1 MKTGAA
7 RLYHST
13 EMYAVSAVT
22 QARSCTGGPTEE
34 EIMAASSVNAAARR
48 LMDPATWPAGW
59 LVLLGLAALVLC
71 FCLAAASGPNVGEVT
86 STECGQAET
95 TVKQSLTE
103 ADAAND
109 RAGILRI
116 VGVMPGETE
125 PGRNICVLV
134 AGVVSR
140 ETVEERGNDVRLM
153 QEALSASEARLTKA
167 TDEGKPASEIT
178 QFKSAIDK
186 AKTDLR
192 TAKAAYAKPLDPVP
206 LSVFLND
213 KLAPFLKVQA
223 HATDA
228 VQRLYFPLW
237 TPEDAT
243 DPAAKFWQELLSE
256 VAFAKPLGKREV
268 DIGLSHAG
276 STASIPETARNGTID
291 QITMYVFSR
300 TPVLAGLL
308 GLALLT
314 AAFIAYA
321 ARTPLLRDNSLTCR
335 DLLDRLEAVRLEE
348 KRRQREFGL
357 AETDLAA
364 APGDPDKFAA
374 YTAARSALVAA
385 RAENGRLETVLDVDP
400 AHRNARVQRM
410 RLEDLLIKPQEEV
423 ARLRARRNT
432 AQAARDAAGKTFD
445 EVSGLTAAQAALDQ
459 AEAALTA
466 SPGASTQAR
475 DDAKAARDRIVLT
488 NETLMKATEAELETA
503 GTDIKEAV
511 SGIRQ
516 KQAGIDQVAQ
526 QLKDAEKALD
536 DAQLAVDPAASKVAD
551 IQRNYPTSQFADRA
565 VGPYSLGRSQ
575 MAFWLFLV
583 IAGYVFIAM
592 SFDLYYGLLSNEILW
607 LLGISGATGL
617 GSVLIN
623 AGTAEGRTSRGFVR
637 DVLSVDGA
645 PQLQRIQAIAWTLIL
660 GALFVWTAARD
671 FRLPAFDPTLLLLM
685 GLVSG
690 LYLGFK
696 AQEEAKGE
704 AAKGDA
710 AKNGSKSG
718 ETP

>member
-1 MKTGAA
+1 
-7 RLYHST
+7 
-13 EMYAVSAVT
+13 
-22 QARSCTGGPTEE
+22 
-34 EIMAASSVNAAARR
+34 MAASSVNAAARR
-48 LMDPATWPAGW
+48 LMDPATLPAGR

-71 FCLAAASGPNVGEVT
+71 FYLAAASGPNVGEVT

-95 TVKQSLTE
+95 IAKQSLTK

-116 VGVMPGETE
+116 VRVMPGETE

-140 ETVEERGNDVRLM
+140 ETVEERGNDVKLM
-153 QEALSASEARLTKA
+153 QEALTASEARLTKA

-178 QFKSAIDK
+178 QFQSALDK
-186 AKTDLR
+186 PKTDLR

-256 VAFAKPLGKREV
+256 VAFAKPLGKRQV

-291 QITMYVFSR
+291 QITMYVFSLS
-300 TPVLAGLL
+300 PVLVGLL
-308 GLALLT
+308 ALALLT

-335 DLLDRLEAVRLEE
+335 DVLDRLEAVRLEE

-423 ARLRARRNT
+423 ARLQARRNT

-475 DDAKAARDRIVLT
+475 DDAKAARDRIVST
-488 NETLMKATEAELETA
+488 NETLIKATEAELENA

-565 VGPYSLGRSQ
+565 TGPYSLGRTQ

-583 IAGYVFIAM
+583 IAGYIFIAM

-623 AGTAEGRTSRGFVR
+623 AGTTEGRTSRGFVS

-660 GALFVWTAARD
+660 GALFVWTVARN
-671 FRLPAFDPTLLLLM
+671 FRLPVFDPTLLLLM

-718 ETP
+718 GTP

>member
-1 MKTGAA
+1 MKTSAA
-7 RLYHST
+7 RLYRNT
-13 EMYAVSAVT
+13 EMYVVSAVM

-34 EIMAASSVNAAARR
+34 EIMAASTVNAAARR

-109 RAGILRI
+109 RAGILRLAR
-116 VGVMPGETE
+116 VMPGETE

-140 ETVEERGNDVRLM
+140 ETVEERGNNVKLM
-153 QEALSASEARLTKA
+153 QEALTASQARLTKA
-167 TDEGKPASEIT
+167 SDEGKPASEIT
-178 QFKSAIDK
+178 QFQSAVDK

-256 VAFAKPLGKREV
+256 VAFAEPLGKRQV

-291 QITMYVFSR
+291 QITMYVFSLS
-300 TPVLAGLL
+300 PVLVGLL
-308 GLALLT
+308 ALALLT

-335 DLLDRLEAVRLEE
+335 DLLYRLEAVKLEE

-374 YTAARSALVAA
+374 YTTARSALVAT

-400 AHRNARVQRM
+400 AHRNSRLQRM
-410 RLEDLLIKPQEEV
+410 RLEHLLIKPQEEV
-423 ARLRARRNT
+423 ARLQARRNT

-475 DDAKAARDRIVLT
+475 DDAKAARDRIVST

-536 DAQLAVDPAASKVAD
+536 DAQLAVDPAAGKVAD
-551 IQRNYPTSQFADRA
+551 IQRSYPTSQFADRA
-565 VGPYSLGRSQ
+565 IGPYSLGRTQ

-660 GALFVWTAARD
+660 GALFVWTVARN
-671 FRLPAFDPTLLLLM
+671 FRLPVFDPTLLLLM

-718 ETP
+718 GTP

>member
-1 MKTGAA
+1 MKTSAA
-7 RLYHST
+7 RLYHNT
-13 EMYAVSAVT
+13 EMYAVSAVM

-34 EIMAASSVNAAARR
+34 EIMTASTVNAAARR

-116 VGVMPGETE
+116 VRVMPGETE

-140 ETVEERGNDVRLM
+140 ETVEERGNNVKLM
-153 QEALSASEARLTKA
+153 QEALTASQARLTKA

-178 QFKSAIDK
+178 QFQSAIDK
-186 AKTDLR
+186 AKTNLR
-192 TAKAAYAKPLDPVP
+192 TATAAYAKPLDPVP

-256 VAFAKPLGKREV
+256 VAFAEPLGKRQV

-291 QITMYVFSR
+291 QITMYVFSL
-300 TPVLAGLL
+300 TPVLVGLL
-308 GLALLT
+308 ALALFT

-335 DLLDRLEAVRLEE
+335 DLLYRLEAVKLEE

-423 ARLRARRNT
+423 ARLQARRNT

-475 DDAKAARDRIVLT
+475 DDAKAARDRIVST
-488 NETLMKATEAELETA
+488 NETLIKATEAELETA

-526 QLKDAEKALD
+526 QLKDAEKALG

-565 VGPYSLGRSQ
+565 TGPYSLGRTQ

-583 IAGYVFIAM
+583 IAGYIFIAM

-623 AGTAEGRTSRGFVR
+623 AGTTEGRTSRGFVS

-660 GALFVWTAARD
+660 GALFVWTVARN
-671 FRLPAFDPTLLLLM
+671 FRLPVFDPTLLLLM

-710 AKNGSKSG
+710 AKDGSKSG
-718 ETP
+718 GTP

>member
-1 MKTGAA
+1 
-7 RLYHST
+7 
-13 EMYAVSAVT
+13 
-22 QARSCTGGPTEE
+22 
-34 EIMAASSVNAAARR
+34 MAASTVNAAARR

-71 FCLAAASGPNVGEVT
+71 FCLAAASGPNVGEVS

-116 VGVMPGETE
+116 VRVMPGETE

-140 ETVEERGNDVRLM
+140 ETVEERGNNVKLM
-153 QEALSASEARLTKA
+153 QEALTASQARLTKA
-167 TDEGKPASEIT
+167 TDEGKPASET
-178 QFKSAIDK
+178 TEFQSGVDK

-256 VAFAKPLGKREV
+256 VAFAEPLGKRQV

-276 STASIPETARNGTID
+276 STATIPETARNGTID
-291 QITMYVFSR
+291 QITMYVFSL
-300 TPVLAGLL
+300 TPVLVGLL
-308 GLALLT
+308 ALALFT

-335 DLLDRLEAVRLEE
+335 DLLYRLEAVKLEE

-374 YTAARSALVAA
+374 YTAARSALAAA

-400 AHRNARVQRM
+400 VHRNARVQRM

-423 ARLRARRNT
+423 ARLQARRNT

-445 EVSGLTAAQAALDQ
+445 EVSGLTVAQAALDQ

-475 DDAKAARDRIVLT
+475 DDAKAARDRIVWT
-488 NETLMKATEAELETA
+488 NEALMKATEAELETA
-503 GTDIKEAV
+503 GTDIKEAI

-551 IQRNYPTSQFADRA
+551 IQRNYPTQFADRA
-565 VGPYSLGRSQ
+565 IGPYSLGRTQ

-583 IAGYVFIAM
+583 IAGYIFIAM

-623 AGTAEGRTSRGFVR
+623 AGTTEGRTSRGFVS

-660 GALFVWTAARD
+660 GALFVWTVARN
-671 FRLPAFDPTLLLLM
+671 FRLPVFDPTLLLLM

-718 ETP
+718 GTS

>member
-1 MKTGAA
+1 MKTSAA
-7 RLYHST
+7 RLYDNT
-13 EMYAVSAVT
+13 EMYAVSAVM

-34 EIMAASSVNAAARR
+34 EIMAASTVNAAARR

-116 VGVMPGETE
+116 VRVMPGETE

-140 ETVEERGNDVRLM
+140 ETVEERGNNVKLM
-153 QEALSASEARLTKA
+153 QEALTASQARLTKA

-178 QFKSAIDK
+178 QFQSAVDK

-256 VAFAKPLGKREV
+256 VAFAEPLGKRQV

-291 QITMYVFSR
+291 QITMYVFSL
-300 TPVLAGLL
+300 TPVLVGLL
-308 GLALLT
+308 ALALLT

-335 DLLDRLEAVRLEE
+335 DLLYRLEAVKLEE

-357 AETDLAA
+357 AETGLAA

-410 RLEDLLIKPQEEV
+410 RLEHLLIKPQEEV
-423 ARLRARRNT
+423 ARLQARRNT

-475 DDAKAARDRIVLT
+475 DDAKAARDRIVST

-551 IQRNYPTSQFADRA
+551 IQRNYSTSQFADRA

-704 AAKGDA
+704 AAKGDV

-718 ETP
+718 GMP

>member
-1 MKTGAA
+1 
-7 RLYHST
+7 
-13 EMYAVSAVT
+13 
-22 QARSCTGGPTEE
+22 
-34 EIMAASSVNAAARR
+34 MAASTVNAAARR

-109 RAGILRI
+109 RAGILRL
-116 VGVMPGETE
+116 VRVMPGETE

-140 ETVEERGNDVRLM
+140 ETVEERGNNVKLM
-153 QEALSASEARLTKA
+153 QEALTGSQARLTKA
-167 TDEGKPASEIT
+167 TDEGKPASEIN
-178 QFKSAIDK
+178 QFQSAVDK

-243 DPAAKFWQELLSE
+243 DPAAKFWQELLNE

-321 ARTPLLRDNSLTCR
+321 ARTPLLRDNSLTCL

-466 SPGASTQAR
+466 SSGASTQAR
-475 DDAKAARDRIVLT
+475 DDAKAARDRIVST

-536 DAQLAVDPAASKVAD
+536 DAQLAVDPAARKVAD

-583 IAGYVFIAM
+583 IAGYIFIAM

-623 AGTAEGRTSRGFVR
+623 AGTTEGRTSRGFVS

-660 GALFVWTAARD
+660 GALFVWTVARN
-671 FRLPAFDPTLLLLM
+671 FRLPVFDPTLLLLM

-718 ETP
+718 GTP

>member
-1 MKTGAA
+1 
-7 RLYHST
+7 
-13 EMYAVSAVT
+13 
-22 QARSCTGGPTEE
+22 
-34 EIMAASSVNAAARR
+34 MAASTVNAAARR

-86 STECGQAET
+86 STKCEQAET
-95 TVKQSLTE
+95 TAKQSLTE

-109 RAGILRI
+109 RAGILRM

-140 ETVEERGNDVRLM
+140 ETVEERANNVKLM
-153 QEALSASEARLTKA
+153 QEALTASQARLTQA
-167 TDEGKPASEIT
+167 TDEGKLASEIT
-178 QFKSAIDK
+178 QFQSAVDK
-186 AKTDLR
+186 AKIDLR
-192 TAKAAYAKPLDPVP
+192 TAKAGYAKPLDPVP

-256 VAFAKPLGKREV
+256 VAFAKPLGKRQV

-291 QITMYVFSR
+291 QITMYVFSL
-300 TPVLAGLL
+300 TPVLVGLL
-308 GLALLT
+308 ALALLT

-335 DLLDRLEAVRLEE
+335 DLLYRLEAVKLEE

-400 AHRNARVQRM
+400 AHGNARVQRM

-423 ARLRARRNT
+423 ARLQARRNT

-475 DDAKAARDRIVLT
+475 DDAKAARDRIVST
-488 NETLMKATEAELETA
+488 NETLIKATEAELETA

-565 VGPYSLGRSQ
+565 TGPYSLGRTQ

-583 IAGYVFIAM
+583 IAGYIFIAM

-623 AGTAEGRTSRGFVR
+623 AGTTEGRTSRGFVS

-660 GALFVWTAARD
+660 GALFVWTVARN
-671 FRLPAFDPTLLLLM
+671 FRLPVFDPTLLLLM

-718 ETP
+718 GTP

>member
-1 MKTGAA
+1 
-7 RLYHST
+7 
-13 EMYAVSAVT
+13 
-22 QARSCTGGPTEE
+22 
-34 EIMAASSVNAAARR
+34 MAASTVNAAARR

-86 STECGQAET
+86 STECRQAET

-116 VGVMPGETE
+116 VRVMPGETE

-140 ETVEERGNDVRLM
+140 ETVEERGNNVKLM
-153 QEALSASEARLTKA
+153 QEALTASQARLTKA

-178 QFKSAIDK
+178 QFQSAVDK

-192 TAKAAYAKPLDPVP
+192 TAKAAYAKPVDPVP

-256 VAFAKPLGKREV
+256 VAFAEPLGKRQV

-276 STASIPETARNGTID
+276 STATIPETARNGTID
-291 QITMYVFSR
+291 QITMYVFSL
-300 TPVLAGLL
+300 TPVLVGLL
-308 GLALLT
+308 ALALFT

-335 DLLDRLEAVRLEE
+335 DLLYLLEAVKLEE

-423 ARLRARRNT
+423 ARLQARRNT

-445 EVSGLTAAQAALDQ
+445 EVSGLTVAQAALDQ

-475 DDAKAARDRIVLT
+475 DDAKAARDRIVWT

-503 GTDIKEAV
+503 GTDIKEAI

-536 DAQLAVDPAASKVAD
+536 GAQLAVDPAASKVAD

-565 VGPYSLGRSQ
+565 IGSYSLGRTQ

-583 IAGYVFIAM
+583 IAGYIFIAM

-623 AGTAEGRTSRGFVR
+623 AGTTEGRTSRGFVS

-660 GALFVWTAARD
+660 GALFVWTVARN
-671 FRLPAFDPTLLLLM
+671 FRLPVFDPTLLLLM

-704 AAKGDA
+704 ATKGDV

-718 ETP
+718 GTP

>member
-1 MKTGAA
+1 MKTSAT
-7 RLYHST
+7 RLYHNT
-13 EMYAVSAVT
+13 EMYAVSAVM

-34 EIMAASSVNAAARR
+34 EIMAASTVNAAARR

-109 RAGILRI
+109 RAGILRL
-116 VGVMPGETE
+116 VRVMPGETE

-140 ETVEERGNDVRLM
+140 ETVEERGNNVKLM
-153 QEALSASEARLTKA
+153 QEALTASQARLTKA
-167 TDEGKPASEIT
+167 TDEGKPASEIA
-178 QFKSAIDK
+178 QFQSAVDK

-256 VAFAKPLGKREV
+256 VAFAKPLGKRQV
-268 DIGLSHAG
+268 DIGLPHAG

-291 QITMYVFSR
+291 QITMYVFSL
-300 TPVLAGLL
+300 TPVLVGLL
-308 GLALLT
+308 ALALLT

-335 DLLDRLEAVRLEE
+335 DLLYRLEAVKLEE

-400 AHRNARVQRM
+400 AHGNARVQRM
-410 RLEDLLIKPQEEV
+410 RLEHLLIKPQEEV
-423 ARLRARRNT
+423 GRLQARRNT

-475 DDAKAARDRIVLT
+475 DDAKAARDRIVST
-488 NETLMKATEAELETA
+488 NETLMKATEAELEIA

-551 IQRNYPTSQFADRA
+551 IQRNYSTSQFADRA

-710 AKNGSKSG
+710 TKNGSKSG
-718 ETP
+718 GMP

>member
-1 MKTGAA
+1 MKTSAA
-7 RLYHST
+7 RLYHNT
-13 EMYAVSAVT
+13 EIYAVSAVM
-22 QARSCTGGPTEE
+22 QARSCTSGPTEE
-34 EIMAASSVNAAARR
+34 EIMAGSTVNAAARR

-86 STECGQAET
+86 STKCEQAET
-95 TVKQSLTE
+95 TAKQSLTE

-109 RAGILRI
+109 RAGILRL
-116 VGVMPGETE
+116 VRVMPGETE

-134 AGVVSR
+134 AGVVAR
-140 ETVEERGNDVRLM
+140 ETVEERGNNVKLM
-153 QEALSASEARLTKA
+153 QEALTASQARLTQA

-178 QFKSAIDK
+178 QFQSAVDK

-192 TAKAAYAKPLDPVP
+192 TAKAGYAKPLDPVP

-256 VAFAKPLGKREV
+256 VAFAKPLGKRQV

-291 QITMYVFSR
+291 QITMYVFSL
-300 TPVLAGLL
+300 TPVLVGLL
-308 GLALLT
+308 ALALLT

-335 DLLDRLEAVRLEE
+335 DLLYRLEAVKLEE

-385 RAENGRLETVLDVDP
+385 RAEDGRLETVLDVDP

-423 ARLRARRNT
+423 ARLQARRNT

-475 DDAKAARDRIVLT
+475 DDAKAARDRIVST
-488 NETLMKATEAELETA
+488 NETLIKATEAELETA
-503 GTDIKEAV
+503 GTDLKEAV

-565 VGPYSLGRSQ
+565 TGPYSLGRTQ

-583 IAGYVFIAM
+583 IAGYIFIAM

-623 AGTAEGRTSRGFVR
+623 AGTTEGRTSRGFVS

-660 GALFVWTAARD
+660 GALFVWTVARN
-671 FRLPAFDPTLLLLM
+671 FRLPVFDTTLLLLM

-718 ETP
+718 GTP

>member
-1 MKTGAA
+1 MKTSAA
-7 RLYHST
+7 RLYH

-22 QARSCTGGPTEE
+22 QARSHRRTEEE

-48 LMDPATWPAGW
+48 LMDPATWPAGR
-59 LVLLGLAALVLC
+59 LVLLGLAALILC
-71 FCLAAASGPNVGEVT
+71 FCLAAASGPNVRKVT
-86 STECGQAET
+86 STKCEQAEK

-109 RAGILRI
+109 RAGILRL
-116 VGVMPGETE
+116 VRVMPGETE

-140 ETVEERGNDVRLM
+140 ETVEERGNDVKLM
-153 QEALSASEARLTKA
+153 QEALTASQARLTKA
-167 TDEGKPASEIT
+167 TDEGKSASEIT
-178 QFKSAIDK
+178 QFQSAVDK

-256 VAFAKPLGKREV
+256 VAFAEPLGKRQV

-291 QITMYVFSR
+291 QITMYVFSL
-300 TPVLAGLL
+300 TPVLVGLL
-308 GLALLT
+308 ALALLT

-335 DLLDRLEAVRLEE
+335 DLLYRLEAVKLEE

-385 RAENGRLETVLDVDP
+385 RAENGRLETVLDIDP
-400 AHRNARVQRM
+400 AHGNARVQRM

-423 ARLRARRNT
+423 ARLQARRNT

-475 DDAKAARDRIVLT
+475 DDAKAARDRIVST
-488 NETLMKATEAELETA
+488 NETLIKATEAELETA

-565 VGPYSLGRSQ
+565 TGPYSLGRTQ

-583 IAGYVFIAM
+583 IAGYIFIAM

-623 AGTAEGRTSRGFVR
+623 AGTTEGRTSRGFVS

-660 GALFVWTAARD
+660 GALFVWTVARN
-671 FRLPAFDPTLLLLM
+671 FRLPVFDPTLLLLM

-718 ETP
+718 GTP

>member
-1 MKTGAA
+1 MKTSAA
-7 RLYHST
+7 RLYH

-22 QARSCTGGPTEE
+22 QARSHRRTEE
-34 EIMAASSVNAAARR
+34 EEIVAASSVNAAARR
-48 LMDPATWPAGW
+48 LMDPATWPAGR
-59 LVLLGLAALVLC
+59 LVLLGLAALILC
-71 FCLAAASGPNVGEVT
+71 FCLAAASGPNVGKVT
-86 STECGQAET
+86 STKCEQAEK

-109 RAGILRI
+109 RAGILRL
-116 VGVMPGETE
+116 VRVMPGETE

-140 ETVEERGNDVRLM
+140 ETVEERGNDVKLM
-153 QEALSASEARLTKA
+153 QEALTASQARLTKA
-167 TDEGKPASEIT
+167 TDEGKSASEIT
-178 QFKSAIDK
+178 QFQSAVDK

-256 VAFAKPLGKREV
+256 VAFAEPLGKRQV

-291 QITMYVFSR
+291 QITMYVFSL
-300 TPVLAGLL
+300 TPVLVGLL
-308 GLALLT
+308 ALALLT

-335 DLLDRLEAVRLEE
+335 DLLYRLEAVKLEE

-385 RAENGRLETVLDVDP
+385 RAENGRLETVLDIDP

-423 ARLRARRNT
+423 ARLQARRNT

-475 DDAKAARDRIVLT
+475 DDAKAARDRIVST
-488 NETLMKATEAELETA
+488 NETLIKATEAELETA

-565 VGPYSLGRSQ
+565 TGPYSLGRTQ

-583 IAGYVFIAM
+583 IAGYIFIAM

-623 AGTAEGRTSRGFVR
+623 AGTTEGRTSRGFVS

-660 GALFVWTAARD
+660 GALFVWTVARN
-671 FRLPAFDPTLLLLM
+671 FRLPVFDPTLLLLM

-718 ETP
+718 GTP

>member
-1 MKTGAA
+1 MKTSAA
-7 RLYHST
+7 RLYH

-22 QARSCTGGPTEE
+22 QARSHRRTEEE

-48 LMDPATWPAGW
+48 LMDPATWPAGR
-59 LVLLGLAALVLC
+59 LVLLGLAALILC
-71 FCLAAASGPNVGEVT
+71 FCLAAASGPNVGKVT
-86 STECGQAET
+86 STKCEQAEK

-109 RAGILRI
+109 RAGILRL
-116 VGVMPGETE
+116 VRVMPGETE

-140 ETVEERGNDVRLM
+140 ETVEERGNDVKLM
-153 QEALSASEARLTKA
+153 QEALTASQARLTKA
-167 TDEGKPASEIT
+167 TDEGKSASEIT
-178 QFKSAIDK
+178 QFQSAVDK

-256 VAFAKPLGKREV
+256 VAFAEPLGKRQV

-291 QITMYVFSR
+291 QITMYVFSL
-300 TPVLAGLL
+300 TPVLVGLL
-308 GLALLT
+308 ALALLT

-335 DLLDRLEAVRLEE
+335 DLLYRLEAVKLEE

-423 ARLRARRNT
+423 ARLQARRNT

-466 SPGASTQAR
+466 SPDASTQAR
-475 DDAKAARDRIVLT
+475 DDAKAARDRIVST
-488 NETLMKATEAELETA
+488 NETLIKATEAELETA

-565 VGPYSLGRSQ
+565 TGPYSLGRTQ

-583 IAGYVFIAM
+583 IAGYIFIAM

-623 AGTAEGRTSRGFVR
+623 AGTTEGRTSRGFVS

-660 GALFVWTAARD
+660 GALFVWTVARN
-671 FRLPAFDPTLLLLM
+671 FRLPVFDPTLLLLM

-718 ETP
+718 GTP

>member
-1 MKTGAA
+1 MTA
-7 RLYHST
+7 ST
-13 EMYAVSAVT
+13 
-22 QARSCTGGPTEE
+22 
-34 EIMAASSVNAAARR
+34 VNAAARR

-103 ADAAND
+103 AEAAND

-116 VGVMPGETE
+116 VRVMPGETE

-140 ETVEERGNDVRLM
+140 ETVEERGNNVKLM
-153 QEALSASEARLTKA
+153 QEALTASQARLTTA

-178 QFKSAIDK
+178 QFQSAIDK

-256 VAFAKPLGKREV
+256 VAFAEPLGKRQV

-291 QITMYVFSR
+291 QITMYVFSL
-300 TPVLAGLL
+300 TPVLVGLL
-308 GLALLT
+308 ALALFT

-335 DLLDRLEAVRLEE
+335 DLLYRLEAVKLEE

-410 RLEDLLIKPQEEV
+410 RLEHLLIKPQEEV
-423 ARLRARRNT
+423 ARLQARRNT

-475 DDAKAARDRIVLT
+475 DDAKAARDRIVST
-488 NETLMKATEAELETA
+488 NETLIKATEAELETA

-565 VGPYSLGRSQ
+565 TGPYSLGRTQ

-583 IAGYVFIAM
+583 IAGYIFIAM

-623 AGTAEGRTSRGFVR
+623 AGTAEGRTSRGFVS

-660 GALFVWTAARD
+660 GALFVWTVARN
-671 FRLPAFDPTLLLLM
+671 FRLPVFDPTLLLLM

-718 ETP
+718 GTP

>member
-1 MKTGAA
+1 
-7 RLYHST
+7 
-13 EMYAVSAVT
+13 
-22 QARSCTGGPTEE
+22 
-34 EIMAASSVNAAARR
+34 MAASSVNAAARR
-48 LMDPATWPAGW
+48 LMDPATWPAGR

-71 FCLAAASGPNVGEVT
+71 FYLAAASEPNVGEVT

-95 TVKQSLTE
+95 TAKQSLTK

-116 VGVMPGETE
+116 VRVMPGETE

-140 ETVEERGNDVRLM
+140 ETVEERGNDVKLM
-153 QEALSASEARLTKA
+153 QEALTASEARLTKA

-178 QFKSAIDK
+178 QFQSALDK
-186 AKTDLR
+186 PKTDLR

-256 VAFAKPLGKREV
+256 VAFAKPLGKRQV
-268 DIGLSHAG
+268 DIGLAHAG

-291 QITMYVFSR
+291 QITMYVFSL
-300 TPVLAGLL
+300 TPVLVGLL
-308 GLALLT
+308 ALALLT

-335 DLLDRLEAVRLEE
+335 DLLYRLEAVKLEE

-385 RAENGRLETVLDVDP
+385 RAENGRLETVLDIDP

-410 RLEDLLIKPQEEV
+410 RLEHLLIKLQEEV
-423 ARLRARRNT
+423 ARLQARRNA

-475 DDAKAARDRIVLT
+475 DDAKAARDRIVST

-516 KQAGIDQVAQ
+516 KQAGIDQVVQ
-526 QLKDAEKALD
+526 QLKDGEKALD
-536 DAQLAVDPAASKVAD
+536 DAQLAVGPAAGKVAD

-565 VGPYSLGRSQ
+565 IGPYSLGRTQ

-617 GSVLIN
+617 GSVLIT

-718 ETP
+718 GTP

>member
-1 MKTGAA
+1 
-7 RLYHST
+7 
-13 EMYAVSAVT
+13 
-22 QARSCTGGPTEE
+22 
-34 EIMAASSVNAAARR
+34 MAASSVNAAARG
-48 LMDPATWPAGW
+48 LTDPATWPAGR

-109 RAGILRI
+109 RAGILRL
-116 VGVMPGETE
+116 VRVMPGETE

-140 ETVEERGNDVRLM
+140 ETVEERGNDVKLM
-153 QEALSASEARLTKA
+153 QEALTASEARLTKA

-178 QFKSAIDK
+178 MFQSAVDK
-186 AKTDLR
+186 ARTDLR

-237 TPEDAT
+237 TPDNAT

-256 VAFAKPLGKREV
+256 VAFAKPLGKRQV

-291 QITMYVFSR
+291 QITMYVFSLS
-300 TPVLAGLL
+300 PVLVGLFA
-308 GLALLT
+308 LALLT
-314 AAFIAYA
+314 AAFIGYA

-335 DLLDRLEAVRLEE
+335 DLLDRLKAVRLEE
-348 KRRQREFGL
+348 KRLQREFDL

-374 YTAARSALVAA
+374 YTAARSAFVAA

-432 AQAARDAAGKTFD
+432 AQAALDAAGKTFD
-445 EVSGLTAAQAALDQ
+445 EVSGLAAAQAAVDQ

-466 SPGASTQAR
+466 SPPGASPQGR
-475 DDAKAARDRIVLT
+475 DDAKAARDRIVST

-511 SGIRQ
+511 SGVRQ
-516 KQAGIDQVAQ
+516 KQAGIDQVTQ
-526 QLKDAEKALD
+526 QLKDSEKALD
-536 DAQLAVDPAASKVAD
+536 DAQLAVGPAASKVAD

-565 VGPYSLGRSQ
+565 IGPYSLGRTQ

-623 AGTAEGRTSRGFVR
+623 AGTTEGRTSRGFVS

-660 GALFVWTAARD
+660 GALFVWTVARN
-671 FRLPAFDPTLLLLM
+671 FRLPVFDPTLLLLM

-710 AKNGSKSG
+710 ANNGSKSG
-718 ETP
+718 GTP

>member
-1 MKTGAA
+1 
-7 RLYHST
+7 
-13 EMYAVSAVT
+13 
-22 QARSCTGGPTEE
+22 
-34 EIMAASSVNAAARR
+34 MAASTVNAAARR

-86 STECGQAET
+86 STKCEQAET
-95 TVKQSLTE
+95 TAKQSLTE

-109 RAGILRI
+109 RAGILRM

-140 ETVEERGNDVRLM
+140 ETVEERANNVKLM
-153 QEALSASEARLTKA
+153 QEALTASQARLTQA

-178 QFKSAIDK
+178 QFQSAVDK

-256 VAFAKPLGKREV
+256 VAFAKPLGKRQV

-291 QITMYVFSR
+291 QITMYVFSL
-300 TPVLAGLL
+300 TPVLVGLL
-308 GLALLT
+308 ALALLT

-335 DLLDRLEAVRLEE
+335 DLLYRLEAVKLEE

-423 ARLRARRNT
+423 ARLQARRNT

-475 DDAKAARDRIVLT
+475 DDAKAARDRIVST
-488 NETLMKATEAELETA
+488 NETLIKATEAELETA

-565 VGPYSLGRSQ
+565 TGPYSLGRTQ

-583 IAGYVFIAM
+583 IAGYIFIAM

-623 AGTAEGRTSRGFVR
+623 AGTTEGRTSRGFVS

-660 GALFVWTAARD
+660 GALFVWTVARN
-671 FRLPAFDPTLLLLM
+671 FRLPVFDPTLLLLM

-718 ETP
+718 GTP

>member
-1 MKTGAA
+1 
-7 RLYHST
+7 
-13 EMYAVSAVT
+13 
-22 QARSCTGGPTEE
+22 
-34 EIMAASSVNAAARR
+34 MAASTVNAAARR

-86 STECGQAET
+86 STKCEQAET
-95 TVKQSLTE
+95 TAKQSLTE

-109 RAGILRI
+109 RAGILRM

-140 ETVEERGNDVRLM
+140 ETVEERANNVKLM
-153 QEALSASEARLTKA
+153 QEALTASQARLTQA

-178 QFKSAIDK
+178 QFQSAVDK

-256 VAFAKPLGKREV
+256 VAFAKPLGKRQV

-291 QITMYVFSR
+291 QITMYVFSL
-300 TPVLAGLL
+300 TPVLVGLL
-308 GLALLT
+308 ALALLT

-335 DLLDRLEAVRLEE
+335 DLLYRLEAVKLEE

-385 RAENGRLETVLDVDP
+385 RVENGRLETVLDVDP

-423 ARLRARRNT
+423 ARLQARRNT

-475 DDAKAARDRIVLT
+475 DDAKAARDRIVST
-488 NETLMKATEAELETA
+488 NETLIKATEAELETA

-536 DAQLAVDPAASKVAD
+536 DAQLAVDPEASKVAD

-565 VGPYSLGRSQ
+565 TGPYSLGRTQ

-583 IAGYVFIAM
+583 IAGYIFIAM

-623 AGTAEGRTSRGFVR
+623 AGTTEGRTSRGFVS

-660 GALFVWTAARD
+660 GALFVWTVARN
-671 FRLPAFDPTLLLLM
+671 FRLPVFDPTLLLLM

-718 ETP
+718 GTP

>member
-1 MKTGAA
+1 
-7 RLYHST
+7 
-13 EMYAVSAVT
+13 
-22 QARSCTGGPTEE
+22 
-34 EIMAASSVNAAARR
+34 MAASTVNAAARR

-86 STECGQAET
+86 STKCEQAEK

-109 RAGILRI
+109 RAGILRL
-116 VGVMPGETE
+116 VRVMPGETE

-140 ETVEERGNDVRLM
+140 ETVEERGNDVKLM
-153 QEALSASEARLTKA
+153 QEALTASQARLTKA
-167 TDEGKPASEIT
+167 TDEGKSASEIT
-178 QFKSAIDK
+178 QFQSAVDK

-192 TAKAAYAKPLDPVP
+192 TARAAYAKPLDPVP

-256 VAFAKPLGKREV
+256 VAFAEPLGKRQV

-291 QITMYVFSR
+291 QITMYVFSL
-300 TPVLAGLL
+300 TPVLVGLL
-308 GLALLT
+308 ALALLT

-335 DLLDRLEAVRLEE
+335 DLLYRLEAVKLEE

-385 RAENGRLETVLDVDP
+385 RAENGRLETVLDIDP

-423 ARLRARRNT
+423 ARLQARRNT

-475 DDAKAARDRIVLT
+475 DDAKAARDRIVST
-488 NETLMKATEAELETA
+488 NETLIKATEAELETA

-565 VGPYSLGRSQ
+565 TGPYSLGRTQ

-583 IAGYVFIAM
+583 IAGYIFIAM

-623 AGTAEGRTSRGFVR
+623 AGTTEGRTSRGFVS

-660 GALFVWTAARD
+660 GALFVWTVARN
-671 FRLPAFDPTLLLLM
+671 FRLPVFDPTLLLLM

-718 ETP
+718 GTP